1 MKALLAPLFLF
12 STLSLAQVEVN
23 DPTVRL
29 LPPGVPNTAAYMELV
44 NTASED
50 VRLIGAES
58 DAVERIEI
66 HAHQM
71 QQGMM
76 KMVQQQEVIVPA
88 NSSVEFKPGGLHL
101 MMFGIKESLV
111 KNQQVTIT
119 LIFANDSE
127 MEIKAV
133 VAEPRASNPHKH
145 H

>member
-23 DPTVRL
+23 DPLVRL

-66 HAHQM
+66 HDHQM
-71 QQGMM
+71 HQGMM

-101 MMFGIKESLV
+101 MMFGIKEALV